1 MEIAIVLILGYIFDL
16 ILGDP
21 TWIPH
26 PVVLIG
32 RLISLCEK
40 VFRNLFSKDNRG
52 EFLGGICTLVVVA
65 VISFL
70 VPFALI
76 KLAKSIS
83 PWIGYG
89 LEVLWC
95 WQILA
100 GKSLAK
106 AARDV
111 MEPLKAGDLQ
121 EARVKLSYIVGRD
134 TEGLSQEEVIKATV
148 ETVAENT
155 SDGIIGPMIF
165 MAVGGVPLGFL
176 YKAVNTLDSMVG
188 YKNEKYLYFGRA
200 SAKMDDV
207 FNFIPSRLT
216 ALVMCIVSGFMG
228 LDRKGAFRIWKRDGK
243 KHLSPNSGN
252 PESACAGALGVEL
265 GGNAYYFG
273 KFYEKASLGDP
284 LRPIEVRDIERVNKL
299 MYLTNLFTLV
309 SIEVILFI
317 KYVVF

>member
-1 MEIAIVLILGYIFDL
+1 
-16 ILGDP
+16 
-21 TWIPH
+21 
-26 PVVLIG
+26 
-32 RLISLCEK
+32 
-40 VFRNLFSKDNRG
+40 
-52 EFLGGICTLVVVA
+52 
-65 VISFL
+65 
-70 VPFALI
+70 
-76 KLAKSIS
+76 
-83 PWIGYG
+83 
-89 LEVLWC
+89 
-95 WQILA
+95 
-100 GKSLAK
+100 
-106 AARDV
+106 
-111 MEPLKAGDLQ
+111 
-121 EARVKLSYIVGRD
+121 
-134 TEGLSQEEVIKATV
+134 
-148 ETVAENT
+148 
-155 SDGIIGPMIF
+155 MIF

-188 YKNEKYLYFGRA
+188 YKNERYLYFGRA

-207 FNFIPSRLT
+207 FNYIPSRLT

-309 SIEVILFI
+309 SIEVVLFI